1 MDKKEILKT
10 AFALAD
16 LDISSEQTEQF
27 IAYAALLSE
36 WNEKM
41 NLTAITDFNEVV
53 SKHFIDSLA
62 PMYAGVLKTNNIVKR
77 TVDVGTGAGFP
88 GIPLKIMNPDMDLTL
103 VDSLNKRIDFLNTV
117 IAELG
122 LKKTRAVHARAED
135 FGRDGSNREKY
146 GLCVSRAVAD
156 LAVLSEYCIPLLS
169 KGGVFISY
177 KGGDAHQEILGAER
191 AVKVLGGKILAEKEF
206 VITGTDYKRT
216 LVVVNKVDH
225 TPKKFPRKAGM
236 PKKSPIR

>member
-1 MDKKEILKT
+1 MDKKEILRT
-10 AFALAD
+10 ALALAD
-16 LDISSEQTEQF
+16 LAVTEEQVEQF
-27 IAYAALLSE
+27 IAYNSLLSA

-62 PMYAGVLKTNNIVKR
+62 PMYADVLKTKKIVRK

-88 GIPLKIMNPDMDLTL
+88 GIPLKIMNPGMDLTL
-103 VDSLNKRIDFLNTV
+103 VDSLNKRVDFLNVV
-117 IAELG
+117 INELG

-135 FGRDGSNREKY
+135 FGRDLSNREKY
-146 GLCVSRAVAD
+146 DLCVSRAVAD

-169 KGGVFISY
+169 KGGIFIAY
-177 KGGDAHQEILGAER
+177 KGGDAREEIRNAER
-191 AVKVLGGKILAEKEF
+191 AVKVLGGQILTEKEF
-206 VITGTDYKRT
+206 GISGTDFKRT
-216 LVVVNKVDH
+216 LVVVNKIDH

>member
-1 MDKKEILKT
+1 MDKLEIIKT
-10 AFALAD
+10 AFALTD
-16 LDISSEQTEQF
+16 LEISGEQAEQF
-27 IAYAALLSE
+27 AVYASLLTE
-36 WNEKM
+36 WNEKV
-41 NLTAITDFNEVV
+41 NLTAITDFEQIVT
-53 SKHFIDSLA
+53 KHFIDSLA
-62 PMYAGVLKTNNIVKR
+62 PMYTGIFKTKNISGKIA
-77 TVDVGTGAGFP
+77 DIGTGAGFP
-88 GIPLKIMNPDMDLTL
+88 GIPLKIMNPGLDLTL
-103 VDSLNKRIDFLNTV
+103 VDSLNKRIDFLNAV

-122 LKKTRAVHARAED
+122 LKKIRAVHARAED
-135 FGRDGSNREKY
+135 FGRDENNREKY

-177 KGGDAHQEILGAER
+177 KGGDAHKEVLGAER
-191 AVKVLGGKILAEKEF
+191 AVKVLGGRILAEKEF